1 MADLKKDLLN
11 DLMNK
16 KYYAEMELI
25 RLAQEPNMNYKQKI
39 DEMGYRLQEISTL
52 NAQVGLVGQYFQE
65 PTSTGGPISQGAPT
79 VTNAPAGHVHPG
91 QTHGE

>member
-16 KYYAEMELI
+16 KYYAELELV
-25 RLAQEPNMNYKQKI
+25 RLAADPNMKYKAKI
-39 DEMGYRLQEISTL
+39 DDMQVQLEKIATL
-52 NAQVGLVGQYFQE
+52 NAELGLVGQYFQDAP
-65 PTSTGGPISQGAPT
+65 PTAAPAP
-79 VTNAPAGHVHPG
+79 APAGAPVGVVHPG

>member
-16 KYYAEMELI
+16 KYYAELELV
-25 RLAQEPNMNYKQKI
+25 RLAADPNMKYKMKI
-39 DEMGYRLQEISTL
+39 DEMQVKLTEISLL
-52 NAQVGLVGQYFQE
+52 NAELGLVGQYFQD
-65 PTSTGGPISQGAPT
+65 APS
-79 VTNAPAGHVHPG
+79 VTPPAPASVQPTGHVHPG